1 MNYYKKYFK
10 YKSKYLNLVKL
21 IGGDGVDNFIWI
33 IDIICSQVPIAEIAE
48 SDVNIDS
55 GILRIKRAILAA
67 MSGGANADINTIL
80 QLAKRDL
87 HTTPRQIDYLTV
99 EHIIEKSKDARLQ
112 FLRLQFLSG
121 PP

>member
-1 MNYYKKYFK
+1 M
-10 YKSKYLNLVKL
+10 VQ
-21 IGGDGVDNFIWI
+21 FIWI
-33 IDIICSQVPIAEIAE
+33 IDIISSQVPLSEIAE
-48 SDVNIDS
+48 SNADIDS
-55 GILRIKRAILAA
+55 GILRIRRAILAA
-67 MSGGANADINTIL
+67 MSGRTNADINIIL
-80 QLAKRDL
+80 QSAKSNL